1 MASGGLNP
9 SPVPPLGEYV
19 TALQSVSWD
28 PLKLPANYSLTPGA
42 QARVRTDL
50 RHFYQDPPIGIV
62 VSPIPDQFGKLY
74 AAISG
79 PPDTPYEGGFFIF
92 YIAFSQD
99 YPLSPPKVRLLTT
112 GNGSVRFGPN
122 LYANGKVCLS
132 ILGTWSGPQWTPTQS
147 LTSVLLSIQSLMS
160 EEPYYNEPGYENHIN
175 KVASQN
181 YNETIKHETLRCAV
195 CDVVERQVKYPDD
208 IYDIIKV
215 TFLEQYND
223 YIDTCDNN
231 SSKDGSPM
239 HGHNHILHSS
249 LFQYRYIKTRLEA
262 LKAQLS

>member
-1 MASGGLNP
+1 MASGGQSP
-9 SPVPPLGEYV
+9 SLDPPSSAYV
-19 TALQSVSWD
+19 TAVQWD
-28 PLKLPANYSLTPGA
+28 PLKLPSDYCLTPGA

-50 RHFYQDPPIGIV
+50 RRFYQDPPVGIV
-62 VSPIPDQFGKLY
+62 VSPIPEQFGRLY

-92 YIAFSQD
+92 YIAFSHD
-99 YPLSPPKVRLLTT
+99 YPLSPPKVRLLST

-132 ILGTWSGPQWTPTQS
+132 ILGTWSGPQWTPTQC
-147 LTSVLLSIQSLMS
+147 LTSVLLSIQSLMN
-160 EEPYYNEPGYENHIN
+160 EEPYYNEPGFENRVDQI
-175 KVASQN
+175 ASKN
-181 YNETIKHETLRCAV
+181 YNETIRHETLRCAV

-208 IYDIIKV
+208 IYDIIKT

-223 YIDTCDNN
+223 YIDICDNN

-239 HGHNHILHSS
+239 YGHSYVMQNS
-249 LFQYRYIKTRLEA
+249 LFQFQKTKTRLEA
-262 LKAQLS
+262 LKSQLS